1 MGNVPALSR
10 LTFLGSVAVGASGVQ
25 GYSRSDLVSNVDLHL
40 ESAVPEPPKGNSG
53 TAITALG
60 YGVTLYAPE

>member
-1 MGNVPALSR
+1 MSH
-10 LTFLGSVAVGASGVQ
+10 
-25 GYSRSDLVSNVDLHL
+25 VDVHP
-40 ESAVPEPPKGNSG
+40 ETAVPEPPKGNSG